1 MANFKLVY
9 KTTQTASE
17 TTETF
22 DNQTD
27 LVTRWEALVYNTN
40 RAYITDSYQLV
51 DGEWQPC

>member
-22 DNQTD
+22 DNQAD

-51 DGEWQPC
+51 DGVWQRL